1 MLVLETSAVP
11 YCKQACT
18 GGSVVFA
25 VDNDFET
32 AAMLVQ
38 EKIVSTVLDQV
49 GKWDDLGTT
58 Q

>member
-1 MLVLETSAVP
+1 MLVLETSVVP
-11 YCKQACT
+11 YYKQACT
-18 GGSVVFA
+18 GGSAVFA
-25 VDNDFET
+25 VDNGFET

-49 GKWDDLGTT
+49 GKWGDLGTT